1 MMASSQDETVK
12 LCLAELLG
20 ADSASSASS
29 EETSSDETASNL
41 YKKKGLHDC
50 QFESLGF
57 KDSDKV

>member
-41 YKKKGLHDC
+41 YKKKN
-50 QFESLGF
+50 GF
-57 KDSDKV
+57 MIASSRV